1 MGHGAAQRSL
11 GIRDD
16 DDGDDDDDDDDEAD
30 DFTFTR
36 VKFRLRHV

>member
-16 DDGDDDDDDDDEAD
+16 DDDDDDAGLCQKMEGKIN
-30 DFTFTR
+30 F
-36 VKFRLRHV
+36 